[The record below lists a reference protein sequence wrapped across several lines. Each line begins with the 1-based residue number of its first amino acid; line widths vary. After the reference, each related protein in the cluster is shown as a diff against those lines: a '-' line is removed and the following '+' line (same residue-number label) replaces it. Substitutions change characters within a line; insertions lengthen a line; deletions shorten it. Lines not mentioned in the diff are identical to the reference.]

1 MKPKALTVQQAKK
14 TGKSLL
20 THSPT
25 AELDVSVILQS
36 ITRFSKTQLLLNR
49 DFELSTE
56 QEEKFLY
63 DIKKRQTGL
72 PVAYI
77 TQKKEFYGFNFFV
90 NPDVLIP
97 KPDTELLVDQ
107 ALNALAVLY
116 QKIENADGTIKKIPE
131 ICDMC
136 SGSGCVGISVLK
148 TLTEN
153 DGISVNNLPKL
164 TFVDISKKALDITQ
178 KNAENLLGNGEKFKD
193 LEKLKSPLSKVRILQ
208 SNLFENVPFSFD
220 MIITNPPY
228 VPHEEAVELLTDGRS
243 EPLLALDGD
252 VDVNG
257 EYAGTKDGLA
267 LIKRLVPQCYEKLV
281 RGGLLLMETGEY
293 NAEKTAE
300 LFVKTGFKNVRI
312 EKDLNDML
320 RNVCGEKI

>member
-1 MKPKALTVQQAKK
+1 MKLKALTIQQAKK
-14 TGKSLL
+14 TGKTQL

-25 AELDVSVILQS
+25 AELDTSVILQS
-36 ITRFSKTQLLLNR
+36 ITGFSKTQLLLNR
-49 DFELSTE
+49 DFELSAD
-56 QEEKFLY
+56 QEKQFYSCL
-63 DIKKRQTGL
+63 KKRQTGL

-77 TQKKEFYGFNFFV
+77 TQKKEFYGFDFFV
-90 NPDVLIP
+90 SPDVLIP

-116 QKIENADGTIKKIPE
+116 QKIENTDGTLKKIPE
-131 ICDMC
+131 VCDMC
-136 SGSGCVGISVLK
+136 SGSGCVGISILK
-148 TLTEN
+148 SLAEN

-164 TFVDISKKALDITQ
+164 TFADISKKALDITQ

-193 LEKLKSPLSKVRILQ
+193 LEKLKSPLSKIRILQ
-208 SNLFENVPFSFD
+208 SNLFENIPFSFD
-220 MIITNPPY
+220 IIVTNPPY
-228 VPHEEAVELLTDGRS
+228 VPHDEALELLTDGRS

-252 VDVNG
+252 VNVNG
-257 EYAGTKDGLA
+257 EYSETNDGLT

-293 NAEKTAE
+293 NAQATAE
-300 LFVKTGFKNVRI
+300 LFIKTGFKNVRI

>member
-1 MKPKALTVQQAKK
+1 MTIQQAKK
-14 TGKSLL
+14 TGKTLL
-20 THSPT
+20 PHSPT

-36 ITRFSKTQLLLNR
+36 ITGFSKTQLLLNR
-49 DFELSTE
+49 DFELNTE
-56 QEEKFLY
+56 QEEKFLS

-77 TQKKEFYGFNFFV
+77 TNKKEFYGFDFFV
-90 NPDVLIP
+90 SPDVLIP

-148 TLTEN
+148 SLYEN

-228 VPHEEAVELLTDGRS
+228 VPHDEAIELLTDGRS

-252 VDVNG
+252 VSVNG

-300 LFVKTGFKNVRI
+300 LFIKAGFKNVRI

>member
-36 ITRFSKTQLLLNR
+36 ITGFSKTQLLLNR

-56 QEEKFLY
+56 QEEKFLS

-148 TLTEN
+148 ALAEN
-153 DGISVNNLPKL
+153 DGISVNSLPKL

-300 LFVKTGFKNVRI
+300 LFVKAGFKNVRI

>member
-1 MKPKALTVQQAKK
+1 MTIQQAKK
-14 TGKSLL
+14 TGKTLL
-20 THSPT
+20 PHSPT
-25 AELDVSVILQS
+25 AELDVSVILQ
-36 ITRFSKTQLLLNR
+36 TLTGFSKTQLLLNR
-49 DFELSTE
+49 DFELSAG
-56 QEEKFLY
+56 QEEKFLA

-72 PVAYI
+72 PIAYI

-90 NPDVLIP
+90 SPDVLIP

-116 QKIENADGTIKKIPE
+116 QKIENADGTLKRIPE

-148 TLTEN
+148 ALSEN

-178 KNAENLLGNGEKFKD
+178 KNAEDLLGDGEKFKD

-228 VPHEEAVELLTDGRS
+228 VPHDEALELLTDGRS

-252 VDVNG
+252 VSVNG
-257 EYAGTKDGLA
+257 EYAGTNDGLA

-300 LFVKTGFKNVRI
+300 LFVKAGFKNVRI

>member
-1 MKPKALTVQQAKK
+1 MTIQQAKK
-14 TGKSLL
+14 TGKTLL

-36 ITRFSKTQLLLNR
+36 ITGFSKTQLLLNR
-49 DFELSTE
+49 DFELSAA
-56 QEEKFLY
+56 QEELFLS

-107 ALNALAVLY
+107 ALNTLAVLY
-116 QKIENADGTIKKIPE
+116 QKIENADGTLKKIPE

-148 TLTEN
+148 SLSEN

-208 SNLFENVPFSFD
+208 SNLFENVPFTFD

-228 VPHEEAVELLTDGRS
+228 VPHDEALELLTDGRS

-252 VDVNG
+252 VNVNG
-257 EYAGTKDGLA
+257 EYSGTKDGLA

-281 RGGLLLMETGEY
+281 RGGLLVMETGEY
-293 NAEKTAE
+293 NAEETAE
-300 LFVKTGFKNVRI
+300 LFVKEGFKNVRI

>member
-1 MKPKALTVQQAKK
+1 MTIQQAKK
-14 TGKSLL
+14 TGKTLL
-20 THSPT
+20 PHSPT
-25 AELDVSVILQS
+25 AELDVSVILQT
-36 ITRFSKTQLLLNR
+36 ITGFSKTQLLLNR
-49 DFELSTE
+49 DFELSAG
-56 QEEKFLY
+56 QEEKFLA

-72 PVAYI
+72 PIAYI

-90 NPDVLIP
+90 SPDVLIP

-116 QKIENADGTIKKIPE
+116 QKIENADGTLKRIPE

-148 TLTEN
+148 ALSEN

-178 KNAENLLGNGEKFKD
+178 KNAEDLLGDGEKFKD

-228 VPHEEAVELLTDGRS
+228 VPHDEALELLTDGRS

-252 VDVNG
+252 VSVNG
-257 EYAGTKDGLA
+257 EYAGTNDGLA

-300 LFVKTGFKNVRI
+300 LFVKAGFKNVRI

>member
-1 MKPKALTVQQAKK
+1 MTIQQAKK
-14 TGKSLL
+14 TGKTLL
-20 THSPT
+20 SHSPT
-25 AELDVSVILQS
+25 AELDVSVILQT
-36 ITRFSKTQLLLNR
+36 ITGFSKTQLLLNR
-49 DFELSTE
+49 DFELSAS
-56 QEEKFLY
+56 QEEKFLA

-72 PVAYI
+72 PIAYI

-90 NPDVLIP
+90 SPDVLIP

-107 ALNALAVLY
+107 SLNALAVLY
-116 QKIENADGTIKKIPE
+116 QKIENADGTLKRIPE

-148 TLTEN
+148 ALSEN

-178 KNAENLLGNGEKFKD
+178 KNAEDLLGDGEKFKD

-228 VPHEEAVELLTDGRS
+228 VPHDEALELLTDGRS

-252 VDVNG
+252 VSVNG
-257 EYAGTKDGLA
+257 EYAGTNDGLA

-300 LFVKTGFKNVRI
+300 LFVKAGFKNVRI